1 MCLEVDILDGV
12 HPSPIHPRRS
22 PSRSPSQRYS
32 GGSERSRRLRLGP
45 DRVPSVR
52 RKPWRGACSQ
62 GQSLSGRTSR
72 VTPHLT
78 PITQT
83 DIATLTAGDLSR
95 LNADLWL
102 LSPSCQPY
110 TVLNP
115 LAKGA
120 TDPRAQSFLHLIDN
134 VLPELSTNDMH
145 PRHLLVENVAG
156 FQVRELNDRDTSVV
170 ITR

>member
-1 MCLEVDILDGV
+1 M
-12 HPSPIHPRRS
+12 
-22 PSRSPSQRYS
+22 
-32 GGSERSRRLRLGP
+32 
-45 DRVPSVR
+45 
-52 RKPWRGACSQ
+52 
-62 GQSLSGRTSR
+62 
-72 VTPHLT
+72 
-78 PITQT
+78 
-83 DIATLTAGDLSR
+83 
-95 LNADLWL
+95 
-102 LSPSCQPY
+102 
-110 TVLNP
+110 LNP